1 MDYQNKGKFKKEQK
15 RKKAKLRKLML
26 KRKDLREENQ
36 VQRMI
41 DAMNYESRQRFRPF
55 RKPEE
60 E

>member
-41 DAMNYESRQRFRPF
+41 DAMNYESRQRA
-55 RKPEE
+55 
-60 E
+60 